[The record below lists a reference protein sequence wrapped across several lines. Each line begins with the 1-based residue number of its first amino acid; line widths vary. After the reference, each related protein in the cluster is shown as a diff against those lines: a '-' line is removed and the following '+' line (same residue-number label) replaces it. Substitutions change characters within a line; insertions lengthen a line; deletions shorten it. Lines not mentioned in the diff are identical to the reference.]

1 MPRCGKVIPLRG
13 IVLPDI
19 AYGVVLLPRPTNGP
33 DWVDVCMYLLALDS
47 LHGCKTAV
55 TITVNTLLA
64 KETATVALLSV
75 WDTLP
80 GSTEPMMVTTERQVS
95 SSELQRLPEVVYNG
109 LYAHDFSIGEA
120 YRQTKFID
128 P

>member
-1 MPRCGKVIPLRG
+1 MGKLSH
-13 IVLPDI
+13 
-19 AYGVVLLPRPTNGP
+19 GP

-55 TITVNTLLA
+55 TISTA
-64 KETATVALLSV
+64 GQSASGTATVALLSV

-80 GSTEPMMVTTERQVS
+80 GSTEPMTVVTERQVRS
-95 SSELQRLPEVVYNG
+95 NELAGLAGVVYNG
-109 LYAHDFSIGEA
+109 LYAHDFSIGKA
-120 YRQTKFID
+120 YRQAKLID